1 MAICYNSG
9 IQSKKEPAMKQ
20 LNERQKRD
28 IRMYGTTEADMR
40 ENIEES
46 ITFRLSGPAMVVASL
61 LSDVQEMMANGP
73 YNGNTLAVIQEDQR
87 LMLNRAKWILF
98 TYIMDKETA

>member
-1 MAICYNSG
+1 
-9 IQSKKEPAMKQ
+9 MKQ